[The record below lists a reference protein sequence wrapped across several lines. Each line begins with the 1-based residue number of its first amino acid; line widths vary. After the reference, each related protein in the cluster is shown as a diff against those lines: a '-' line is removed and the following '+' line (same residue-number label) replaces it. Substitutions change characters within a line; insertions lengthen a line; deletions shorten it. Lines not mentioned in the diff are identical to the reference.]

1 MTLDA
6 QPLII
11 DTVMPEFDAGIAEH
25 VIVHT
30 SPAVAFRA
38 ARDLDF
44 LSVRTPLLDAAMWA
58 RGLPARLTHQAAEAP
73 PRLVLAQ
80 GDSLPG
86 WLILGEAPGR
96 ELAFGAVGKF
106 WRPNI
111 EWRDVAIDEF
121 AAFREPG
128 WGKIAADFSVLP
140 YGEAGTLLTYE
151 CRTVTT
157 DPESRRK
164 FMRYWWLMRPFIAHI
179 FRATVHTIRDNAER
193 STSSGVSARVPSR
206 P

>member
-6 QPLII
+6 RPLIV
-11 DTVMPEFDAGIAEH
+11 DTVMSSFDASIAEH
-25 VIVHT
+25 MIVRT
-30 SPAVAFRA
+30 DPAGTFRA
-38 ARDLDF
+38 ARQLDF

-58 RGLPARLTHQAAEAP
+58 RGLPARLTHQAAEPP

-86 WLILGEAPGR
+86 WLILGENPGR

-106 WRPNI
+106 WQLNI
-111 EWRDVAIDEF
+111 EWRDVPIDEF
-121 AAFREPG
+121 AEFTEVG

-140 YGEAGTLLTYE
+140 YGEAATLLTYE

-157 DPESRRK
+157 DAESRRK
-164 FMRYWWLMRPFIAHI
+164 FLRYWWLMRPFIAHI
-179 FRATVHTIRDNAER
+179 FRATVHTIRDNAEKL
-193 STSSGVSARVPSR
+193 
-206 P
+206 